1 MVIWVCDC
9 SNSYVSKVVLSEAR
23 EKELEEVFDGNVEDF
38 LRVYERTLGI
48 NVDCSSWMTANEEL
62 LDVIDF

>member
-9 SNSYVSKVVLSEAR
+9 SNDYVSKVVLSDSR
-23 EKELEEVFDGNVEDF
+23 ESELENDFDGNVEDF
-38 LRVYERTLGI
+38 LRVYEKTLGI

-62 LDVIDF
+62 LDEIDF